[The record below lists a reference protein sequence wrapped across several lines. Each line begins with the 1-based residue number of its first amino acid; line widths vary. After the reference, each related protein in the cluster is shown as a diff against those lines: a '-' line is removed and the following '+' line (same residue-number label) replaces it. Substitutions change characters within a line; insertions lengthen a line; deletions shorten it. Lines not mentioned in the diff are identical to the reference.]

1 MKLISSMLDFR
12 LQDEASNQ
20 MQGLFGAFNFTI
32 LLGGAAL
39 TLPFKVFQKPA
50 PHAQCVF
57 H

>member
-1 MKLISSMLDFR
+1 MLDFR